1 MIRMRSISLYV
12 KWIAMFSLVTGTN
25 FGTITDGEGGGVR
38 SSLFTAARGWS
49 SSESPALS
57 LVGGGTEIF
66 FVKLNVIINAWRK
79 KIREIESC
87 FTCCWWR
94 SFYII
99 WCCWRRNK
107 YAITTN
113 CKKSGFNVTKS
124 VAESHR
130 CPMFCYIWITIV
142 SIILG
147 SSEKKILQLVTT
159 YLSNNWENKIIP
171 TLN

>member
-1 MIRMRSISLYV
+1 MLTLLSWFECDLYHYMSNELLYFLSSQALILGLSQMEKV
-12 KWIAMFSLVTGTN
+12 EESVLHYLQPQG
-25 FGTITDGEGGGVR
+25 DGQALNR
-38 SSLFTAARGWS
+38 RHCHWS
-49 SSESPALS
+49 VVVLKS
-57 LVGGGTEIF
+57 IF
-66 FVKLNVIINAWRK
+66 FRETECYFKMLRRK
-79 KIREIESC
+79 KIRETESC

-147 SSEKKILQLVTT
+147 SSEKKI
-159 YLSNNWENKIIP
+159 
-171 TLN
+171 